1 MEELQSIDTK
11 TLKAIL
17 YAIIDRIE
25 FYELMERT
33 PNCNDCARLNA
44 CEVVPDYGQQVR
56 YNCHLYMRGEE

>member
-25 FYELMERT
+25 FYELMEKT
-33 PNCNDCARLNA
+33 PNCNDCASLNV
-44 CEVVPDYGQQVR
+44 CEVAPDYGQQVR
-56 YNCHLYMRGEE
+56 YNCHLYVRGE